1 VGWFYPP
8 YQGDAVTQAVSTE
21 PQTSDIIVETPK
33 SGTFTLDVAEINIR
47 RWPSL
52 ASEVVGSY
60 KQGDTVSFD
69 SEGYANGYY
78 WISYVGGS
86 GMRNYMGIGQTDKDG
101 NRISIWGKLV

>member
-1 VGWFYPP
+1 MQEIFNFKGQEVRTVTIDDEPYFVG
-8 YQGDAVTQAVSTE
+8 
-21 PQTSDIIVETPK
+21 K
-33 SGTFTLDVAEINIR
+33 DVAEINVR

-86 GMRNYMGIGQTDKDG
+86 GMRNYLGIGQTDKDG
-101 NRISIWGKLV
+101 NRISIWGKLN

>member
-1 VGWFYPP
+1 
-8 YQGDAVTQAVSTE
+8 
-21 PQTSDIIVETPK
+21 PQTSDTIVEIPK
-33 SGTFTLDVAEINIR
+33 TGTFTLDVAEINIR

-78 WISYVGGS
+78 WISYVGDS
-86 GMRNYMGIGQTDKDG
+86 GMRDYLAIGQTDKDG
-101 NRISIWGKLV
+101 NRISIWGKLN